1 MSGLV
6 VERTGNS
13 YGINS
18 AEYKITFPDNS
29 STLIWSPVW
38 NELSDEEEDAGALE
52 YAVELWALYEKHPEY
67 NREIKTRYEG
77 GELII
82 PDVVE

>member
-6 VERTGNS
+6 VERTGKTFLQHS
-13 YGINS
+13 T
-18 AEYKITFPDNS
+18 EYKISFPDGTS
-29 STLIWSPVW
+29 GMIWSPSF
-38 NELSDEEEDAGALE
+38 EMGDTEKDKEALE
-52 YAVELWALYEKHPEY
+52 YAVELWALYQRHPEY
-67 NREIKTRYEG
+67 NREMKTRYEG